1 VRPERIV
8 AALLLLALGAVAA
21 AQESPPLTHGLTA
34 VEPYPAPEL
43 VLEDM
48 DDNPVDLASLR
59 GNVVVI
65 NFWATWCPPCRREMP
80 SLERMHQEIGAQG
93 VSVLAVNVGEDFET
107 VFGFLG
113 AVDPSPTFPVLFDR
127 DGAAL
132 QRWGVRGLPTTFI
145 VDAAGRVVAR
155 AVGGREF
162 DHPELTRRLSSLAG
176 K

>member
-1 VRPERIV
+1 MRPERI
-8 AALLLLALGAVAA
+8 AAVLLLALGVVAA
-21 AQESPPLTHGLTA
+21 AQEQPPLTHGLTA

-48 DDNPVDLASLR
+48 DDDAVDLASLR

-80 SLERMHQEIGAQG
+80 SLERMHQAIGAQG

-127 DGAAL
+127 DGDAL
-132 QRWGVRGLPTTFI
+132 QRWGVRGLPTTYI
-145 VDAAGRVVAR
+145 VDPAGRVVAR
-155 AVGGREF
+155 AIGGREF
-162 DHPELTRRLSSLAG
+162 DHPELMQRLSALAG
-176 K
+176 N